1 MNNIEECAKSELD
14 LFSVP
19 PTQTSVIESSW
30 DCIYPHPNFKNAT
43 QIRFDIAGS
52 IHII

>member
-19 PTQTSVIESSW
+19 PTQTSAIESSW
-30 DCIYPHPNFKNAT
+30 DCITLILILKMLLK
-43 QIRFDIAGS
+43 FDLI
-52 IHII
+52 